1 MVLADGLGYSE
12 LFEVLT
18 NAEEILGRNVNPTL
32 YSIEDF
38 QKKLRGDN
46 HFVTR
51 VIRPSSMACFG
62 QRGATPAGSRSQA
75 RRPSACRLLNGLS
88 CSYNIG

>member
-51 VIRPSSMACFG
+51 VLNQPSIALIGDKHAVS
-62 QRGATPAGSRSQA
+62 QRQPVEPAEDRKAQG
-75 RRPSACRLLNGLS
+75 
-88 CSYNIG
+88 